1 MEGARL
7 TIFPKRCL
15 CGVRKTGRRGGE
27 VDLKFAVCLGLL
39 KPSTHCAKGTLAWI
53 SLKPRCGA
61 PGNQS
66 LTALHWPV
74 LHPVWTQ
81 AYLST
86 HLSLHFTHLV
96 NRFLKTNKIKFPI
109 KDQKKKSSGAQESVP
124 SWGDSSEQQDP
135 GNQTS
140 GDGGGSCSVHYL
152 FPPPLPRFLG
162 THFPVS
168 FPVAVESG
176 WPVWCSVIG
185 GHLVATKTSW
195 LDYWM

>member
-15 CGVRKTGRRGGE
+15 CGVWKTGRRGGE
-27 VDLKFAVCLGLL
+27 VDLKLAVCLGLL

-53 SLKPRCGA
+53 SWKPRCGA

-66 LTALHWPV
+66 LTELHWPV

-109 KDQKKKSSGAQESVP
+109 KDQKKKNHLVHRSQCLPEGTVRSSRILETKLQGMEV
-124 SWGDSSEQQDP
+124 
-135 GNQTS
+135 
-140 GDGGGSCSVHYL
+140 
-152 FPPPLPRFLG
+152 
-162 THFPVS
+162 
-168 FPVAVESG
+168 VAVAYIIFSRLL
-176 WPVWCSVIG
+176 C
-185 GHLVATKTSW
+185 LVF
-195 LDYWM
+195 